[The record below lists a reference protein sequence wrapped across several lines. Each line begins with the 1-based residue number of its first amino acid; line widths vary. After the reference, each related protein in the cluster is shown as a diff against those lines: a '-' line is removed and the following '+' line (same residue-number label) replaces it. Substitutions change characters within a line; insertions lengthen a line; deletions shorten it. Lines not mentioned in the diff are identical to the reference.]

1 MQQEKQV
8 KDYQPP
14 YQEAQED
21 LSLEQL
27 EGNPE
32 GWDKEDIK
40 DITDEASNRD
50 ADGVLRQTLRGDATK
65 GDADERDVAGSVDFE
80 DTPHGREETKKDHP
94 GKANAN
100 G

>member
-14 YQEAQED
+14 YQEEQD
-21 LSLEQL
+21 HLSFEQL

-50 ADGVLRQTLRGDATK
+50 PEGVLRQTLRGDETK
-65 GDADERDVAGSVDFE
+65 GDADERDIAGSIGYQ
-80 DTPHGREETKKDHP
+80 DTPHGREETKHDKA
-94 GKANAN
+94 GKANVN